1 MNAGGLLGVL
11 YAKKSIKITSFC
23 CFFIVFFSLTVFVQL
38 HCIAISLEMSSLCI
52 YLQLWR
58 SLNMLLCVPLHEW
71 LSVLLKVFRGFS
83 SCLIYFFF
91 FGAFHCVM
99 CAHVS
104 TNTCTTKCQGTNTYA
119 HIMIFGC
126 TLTFR
131 HSIPTYISRGVF
143 LGVKFSSLGD

>member
-1 MNAGGLLGVL
+1 MEELLTSGFGPSSLPSTIVHCCQI
-11 YAKKSIKITSFC
+11 YECWGIIESVICKKSIKINSFC
-23 CFFIVFFSLTVFVQL
+23 SFFIIFFSLTVFVQL
-38 HCIAISLEMSSLCI
+38 HCIAISLEMSPLCV

-58 SLNMLLCVPLHEW
+58 SLNMLSCVPLHEW

-83 SCLIYFFF
+83 LCLIYFFF

-119 HIMIFGC
+119 HILIF
-126 TLTFR
+126 LVV
-131 HSIPTYISRGVF
+131 P
-143 LGVKFSSLGD
+143 